1 MLGPV
6 RAPARYNLQNFDNLH
21 NANLQHIILES
32 HERWL
37 NAQEILE
44 ILLAAEANIVPI
56 STPPVVNAEQT
67 GLFVYNRPAYRD
79 HGVYQQVGG
88 NGLIERNVIGHGVST
103 MTMGESTG
111 LNDELYRKRIYRKFE
126 SLAVVHYRTINGEEV

>member
-1 MLGPV
+1 MNEGRTLFFCV
-6 RAPARYNLQNFDNLH
+6 WCLILLFFFLCFI
-21 NANLQHIILES
+21 ANLQHIILES

-67 GLFVYNRPAYRD
+67 GLFVYNRPAYHD
-79 HGVYQQVGG
+79 HGYNIILPNVLYMSVG
-88 NGLIERNVIGHGVST
+88 N
-103 MTMGESTG
+103 
-111 LNDELYRKRIYRKFE
+111 
-126 SLAVVHYRTINGEEV
+126 